1 LYSKRRKEERSIKKA
16 PKVLIRKN
24 MAKADEAAVATAKSD
39 KPRTGGVLKRP
50 DQTKAVKTK
59 APKQVKYSSSA
70 MQDPED
76 MEIARLEKLLGVS
89 KKGQLSPLFQ
99 AHNIFTGV
107 VQIKRR
113 APRNSMTSSRCMR

>member
-16 PKVLIRKN
+16 PKVLIRKS

-50 DQTKAVKTK
+50 DPTKAVKTK
-59 APKQVKYSSSA
+59 APKQVKYSSA

-89 KKGQLSPLFQ
+89 KKGQLSPLCFRL
-99 AHNIFTGV
+99 AIFSLV
-107 VQIKRR
+107 WYR
-113 APRNSMTSSRCMR
+113 